1 MDIKRK
7 EERKGQREGGRKEGR
22 EKIGRHKRVNIT
34 CFCFHLYEMPRTGKS
49 MKQKVG
55 LLSGTGGRENGG
67 GVLTVNGYGV
77 SLASDENV
85 L

>member
-1 MDIKRK
+1 LAIKD
-7 EERKGQREGGRKEGR
+7 ELLIHGTAGINFETIMSCERNQSQRTLPCM
-22 EKIGRHKRVNIT
+22 I
-34 CFCFHLYEMPRTGKS
+34 HLYEMPRTGKS